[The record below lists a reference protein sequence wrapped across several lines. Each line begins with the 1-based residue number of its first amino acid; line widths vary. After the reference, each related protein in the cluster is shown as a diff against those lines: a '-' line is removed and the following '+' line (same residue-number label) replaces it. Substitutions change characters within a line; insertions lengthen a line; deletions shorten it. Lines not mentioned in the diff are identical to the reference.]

1 MAIDAVSANSSVAR
15 ERSAFG
21 AGGPLAAAGSVDG
34 KPEAAECALH
44 VDGVVRRF
52 GRQQALRG
60 VSLHVCAG
68 ERVALL
74 GPNGAGK
81 TTLVRSI
88 CGRVRPDAGRIL
100 LFGHSVRDP
109 KAKHL
114 LGVVPQEIAVYSDLS
129 ARENL
134 RVFGRL
140 HGLRGP
146 QLQQRVEQLL
156 EWIGLAD
163 RAQQLVGTF
172 SGGMKRRVNIACG
185 VLHRPRLLLLDEPT
199 VGVDPQSRQRIFEML
214 DQLWAEGTALV
225 LTTHHL
231 EEAEAHSDRIVI
243 IDHGQVIAE
252 GTLEQLIQ
260 ATVGPQKQLAVRL
273 KEVPLNLPS
282 GLRWDS
288 KQQWVV
294 GPIDDVAS
302 QLPLLL
308 QRLEQLGGEIE
319 DVQLFAPNLHHVF
332 LHLTGRELRE

>member
-1 MAIDAVSANSSVAR
+1 MAIDAASANRSPAR
-15 ERSAFG
+15 ERSAPELG
-21 AGGPLAAAGSVDG
+21 GSQRAAPIAGGQPVPD
-34 KPEAAECALH
+34 ECALH
-44 VDGVVRRF
+44 VEGVVRRF
-52 GRQQALRG
+52 GRQSALRG
-60 VSLHVCAG
+60 VSFRVLAG

-81 TTLVRSI
+81 TTLVRTI
-88 CGRVRPDAGRIL
+88 CGRVRPDAGRVL
-100 LFGHSVRDP
+100 LFGHSVRDSKSKP
-109 KAKHL
+109 M
-114 LGVVPQEIAVYSDLS
+114 LGVVPQEIAVYPDLS

-146 QLQQRVEQLL
+146 QLQQRVDQLL

-163 RAQQLVGTF
+163 RAGQLVGTF

-185 VLHRPRLLLLDEPT
+185 VLHRPRILLLDEPT

-214 DQLWAEGTALV
+214 DQLWADGTALV

-252 GTLEQLIQ
+252 GNLEQLIE

-273 KEVPLNLPS
+273 KAVPIDLPA
-282 GLRWDS
+282 GLRWDP
-288 KQQWVV
+288 KQQLVV

-308 QRLEQLGGEIE
+308 QRLEQLGGQVE
-319 DVQLFAPNLHHVF
+319 DVQLLAPNLHHVF